1 MFSVTYTST
10 ERQSQIYIGFV
21 NWFLLLAVL
30 FIIAIFQQSKNLAAA
45 YGLAVTGD
53 MAITG
58 TFMTF
63 IFWLQHKRG
72 RALIAAVITV
82 VDFAYF
88 LSNINKIPHGG
99 YWSIIIAAI
108 PLTMIIVYLEG
119 QKKLYASCARCHW
132 TFSWSR
138 SSSSTPR

>member
-1 MFSVTYTST
+1 M
-10 ERQSQIYIGFV
+10 
-21 NWFLLLAVL
+21 L

-45 YGLAVTGD
+45 YGLAVTGTWR
-53 MAITG
+53 ITG

-72 RALIAAVITV
+72 RALIAAVVTV

-108 PLTMIIVYLEG
+108 PLTMILVYLEG
-119 QKKLYASCARCHW
+119 QKKLYRELRPLPLDVFLLSLRAAL
-132 TFSWSR
+132 
-138 SSSSTPR
+138 PAA